1 MSEQDEMAEAVQ
13 AQVLRAFGLKP
24 WDAGLAPV
32 PLRVRIWRTITRAYQ
47 RGKAI
52 DWRSYNAA
60 EAEARAATE
69 AYKAALPGRAQE
81 IADNL
86 SAGLPD
92 GMRFEFEWVP
102 DE

>member
-1 MSEQDEMAEAVQ
+1 MADVVQ

-24 WDAGLAPV
+24 WDAGLAAV
-32 PLRVRIWRTITRAYQ
+32 PLRIRIWRAVTRAYQ

-60 EAEARAATE
+60 DAAARAAIE

-81 IADNL
+81 IADEL
-86 SAGLPD
+86 SEDLPP
-92 GMRFEFEWVP
+92 GMRFEWVP
-102 DE
+102 ND